1 MTGLTPG
8 TYANRTGK
16 YEVRAD
22 GTIWL
27 TGGADLSGSEE
38 PRRVEELPRDAAL
51 THAALGGP
59 TQSGST
65 PPGKGQD
72 PADAHRGWGDE
83 KA

>member
-1 MTGLTPG
+1 MGLTPG
-8 TYANRTGK
+8 TYVNRTGK

-27 TGGADLSGSEE
+27 TGGADLPVGGDA
-38 PRRVEELPRDAAL
+38 RRVEELPRDAAL
-51 THAALGGP
+51 THAALQGP
-59 TQSGST
+59 TQSGGT

-72 PADAHRGWGDE
+72 PQDAHRVWGDE